1 MAARYQVPVND
12 AALAAQ
18 PWVAVPGLR
27 MVRKDGRWDANPA
40 LLLCTFEDDSAGP
53 EYEGRVV
60 DLQLRVD
67 AQAQA
72 GPPVVRLVSRQVIS

>member
-1 MAARYQVPVND
+1 MAARYQVPMND

-27 MVRKDGRWDANPA
+27 MIRRDGRWDANPA
-40 LLLCTFEDDSAGP
+40 LLLCTFEDDSADP
-53 EYEGRVV
+53 VYEGRIV

-67 AQAQA
+67 AQAA
-72 GPPVVRLVSRQVIS
+72 GPPIVRLVSRQVIS